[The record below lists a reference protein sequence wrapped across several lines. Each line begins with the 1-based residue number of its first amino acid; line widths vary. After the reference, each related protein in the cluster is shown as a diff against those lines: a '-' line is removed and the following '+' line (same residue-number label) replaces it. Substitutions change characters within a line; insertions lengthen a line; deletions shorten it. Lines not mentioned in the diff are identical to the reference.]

1 MTDPKERLPTP
12 EALDRETR
20 RLARIRHLSI
30 VQEAPAKPAAEP
42 RLVRSHELDPD
53 PKEAA

>member
-30 VQEAPAKPAAEP
+30 VQEAPAKPTAEP